1 MSSDECRVS
10 NVVPAVSGRSS
21 LDPRPSSAFTLIE
34 VMLVVVLLSLI
45 VIALMAVFTNTQ
57 RAFRASITQTDVLE
71 GGRST
76 MDLIAGDLREM
87 QASGGVS
94 NVVNG
99 PVNFY
104 VAVPPG
110 YVPLVQSLAASS
122 ALRTN
127 VLETVFIL
135 NRQNLT
141 WTGVGYAVDTNAT
154 TPINSL
160 YRYTINANR
169 SVNPWVLF
177 DAFASAVNQM
187 TNGIHTNMSRLVD
200 GVVELRLRAY
210 DTNGVW
216 MNSTYTNA
224 VNFDPLAVTLGE
236 TSFAMF
242 SNTLPASV
250 GIELGV
256 LEDRTLQRAE
266 SRPAGPAR
274 SNYLRDQAGQVHVF
288 RQQVA
293 IPNVDPSAY
302 Q

>member
-1 MSSDECRVS
+1 VNTVNKMSSDECRAS

-71 GGRST
+71 GGRSA

-94 NVVNG
+94 NNA
-99 PVNFY
+99 VNFY

-110 YVPLVQSLAASS
+110 YAPLVQSLAASS

-127 VLETVFIL
+127 MLETIFIL

-154 TPINSL
+154 TTINPL
-160 YRYTINANR
+160 YRYTISTNTA
-169 SVNPWVLF
+169 VNPLVLYNTF
-177 DAFASAVNQM
+177 VTLVN
-187 TNGIHTNMSRLVD
+187 NGAYTNMSRLVD

-224 VNFDPLAVTLGE
+224 VNFYPFAVTLGE
-236 TSFAMF
+236 TSFAMY

-256 LEDRTLQRAE
+256 LEDRTVQRAE
-266 SRPAGPAR
+266 SRLAGPAR